1 MQVCSRLLP
10 DDTSTAILAVGVLL
24 IRSMRK
30 VIALL
35 GGMTE
40 KSNAAIKVRAGD
52 GGQHCLV
59 RQHPQCWIKL
69 RQGRN

>member
-1 MQVCSRLLP
+1 MQVCSRSLP
-10 DDTSTAILAVGVLL
+10 DDPSTAILTVGVLL

-30 VIALL
+30 VITLL

-40 KSNAAIKVRAGD
+40 KSKAAIKVRAGD
-52 GGQHCLV
+52 GGQHRLV
-59 RQHPQCWIKL
+59 RQHPQCRIEL